1 MIDQKAL
8 VKAAIAAR
16 EHSYSPYSKFM
27 VGATLLTES
36 GTIYRGANIENAG
49 YSPTICAERS
59 AFVSAASDGERN
71 FKAIAVAGWAKDDPD
86 PAGAFPCGVCR
97 QFMMEFCDPAAFSVI
112 VAKSEDDYAAYRLEE
127 LLPHGFGPLDLKV
140 EKK

>member
-1 MIDQKAL
+1 MDQKAL

-16 EHSYSPYSKFM
+16 ENSYSPYSKFM
-27 VGATLLTES
+27 VGAALLAKN

-59 AFVSAASDGERN
+59 AFVTAATDGERA
-71 FKAIAVAGWAKDDPD
+71 FDAIAVAGWGKDDLD

-97 QFMMEFCDPAAFSVI
+97 QFMMEFCDPATFLII
-112 VAKSEDDYAAYRLEE
+112 VAKSEDDYTAYGLEE
-127 LLPHGFGPLDLKV
+127 LLPHGFGPLDLKE